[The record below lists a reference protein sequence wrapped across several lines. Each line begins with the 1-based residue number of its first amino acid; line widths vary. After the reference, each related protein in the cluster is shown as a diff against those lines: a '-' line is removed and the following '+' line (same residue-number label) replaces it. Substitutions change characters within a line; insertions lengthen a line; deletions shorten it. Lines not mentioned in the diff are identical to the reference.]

1 MSDRPNRR
9 GSRSGGPTRSK
20 SDLADIV
27 ELLLDKGIV
36 INADIAVSVGDAEL
50 LGIQLRAAIASFETA
65 AKYGLEFP
73 TGTDTDRIEEIAGAT
88 AIDEEEEDDEIDRS
102 QMAEQFMGLH
112 EPPISSSSPAM
123 KSAPISG
130 SQDEGG
136 SEQDEVSDD
145 GEGESN
151 GVAEAVGEAGSALSD
166 DDTYDSSGSEPGVR
180 ERPTAPD
187 PAEEGNEED
196 DAAAVNG
203 SDEATGDT
211 EADAAADDSNATENA
226 TTDSKT
232 DDEDSTEEAEEEE
245 K

>member
-20 SDLADIV
+20 SDLADVV

-73 TGTDTDRIEEIAGAT
+73 TGTDTDRIEEIAGAN
-88 AIDEEEEDDEIDRS
+88 AIDEEEEDADDEIDRS
-102 QMAEQFMGLH
+102 QMSEQFMGLH
-112 EPPISSSSPAM
+112 EPPISSSSSAM

-130 SQDEGG
+130 PQDEGEG
-136 SEQDEVSDD
+136 EQSETSDD
-145 GEGESN
+145 G
-151 GVAEAVGEAGSALSD
+151 
-166 DDTYDSSGSEPGVR
+166 DDTYDSGGSEPGVR

-187 PAEEGNEED
+187 PAEEEGEA
-196 DAAAVNG
+196 DADAENDGDA

-211 EADAAADDSNATENA
+211 EADAADNDSNATEEA
-226 TTDSKT
+226 RGDSET
-232 DDEDSTEEAEEEE
+232 DDEDSTEEDER
-245 K
+245 